1 MSFTE
6 TIASNSHGTPSG
18 TFRLWLLLIVATLLT
33 WQLGE
38 IHGGGLL
45 TAIILSIAMI
55 KGAVIAFDFMAL
67 RHAPLLWRCLL
78 GGWLVLVCSLIGL
91 AYWKGITP

>member
-6 TIASNSHGTPSG
+6 NVAANSHGTAAG
-18 TFRLWLLLIVATLLT
+18 TFRLWLVLMVATILT
-33 WQLGE
+33 WRLGE
-38 IHGGGLL
+38 NHGGGLL
-45 TAIILSIAMI
+45 TAIILGIAMI

-67 RHAPLLWRCLL
+67 RHAPLLWRYLL
-78 GGWLVLVCSLIGL
+78 GGWLVVVCSLIGL